1 MSMFPV
7 QIDKKRT
14 TLLITFDYKNQ
25 SRSFCLFIGASP
37 IKFPWKVRRLKRREW
52 LEKYKKD
59 ILGRP
64 TRSAASSE
72 KLKDYLLRMVGFI
85 EESSIVADFGCG
97 ICSLWP
103 LLRDMGMRIVGVSC
117 NRKEQQQKGIR
128 IMNIEMADFNFLGI
142 FEGFVAV
149 DLLQRIPP
157 ELWSK
162 ILLKISRSIKTD
174 GMGLIITELS
184 EEESAR
190 SVFSDLKGDG
200 FPVVI
205 GENLEDGEYIFRPL
219 KSWYDQ
225 WLKNAGLSV
234 FREEVID
241 SVVYSIVRK

>member
-1 MSMFPV
+1 
-7 QIDKKRT
+7 
-14 TLLITFDYKNQ
+14 
-25 SRSFCLFIGASP
+25 
-37 IKFPWKVRRLKRREW
+37 
-52 LEKYKKD
+52 
-59 ILGRP
+59 
-64 TRSAASSE
+64 
-72 KLKDYLLRMVGFI
+72 MVGFI

-97 ICSLWP
+97 ICNLWP

-128 IMNIEMADFNFLGI
+128 IMNIEMTDFNLLGI

-174 GMGLIITELS
+174 GVGLIVTELS
-184 EEESAR
+184 EEESAH
-190 SVFSDLKGDG
+190 SVFSNLKGDG
-200 FPVVI
+200 LPVVV
-205 GENLEDGEYIFRPL
+205 GEQLKSGDYSFKPL

>member
-1 MSMFPV
+1 
-7 QIDKKRT
+7 
-14 TLLITFDYKNQ
+14 
-25 SRSFCLFIGASP
+25 
-37 IKFPWKVRRLKRREW
+37 VRELKRREW
-52 LEKYKKD
+52 LEKYKRE
-59 ILGRP
+59 ILDRP
-64 TRSAASSE
+64 AQSAASSE
-72 KLKDYLLRMVGFI
+72 KLQDYLLRMVGFI

-97 ICSLWP
+97 ICNLWP

-128 IMNIEMADFNFLGI
+128 IMNIEMTDFNLLGI

-174 GMGLIITELS
+174 GVGLIVTELS
-184 EEESAR
+184 EEESAH
-190 SVFSDLKGDG
+190 SVFSNLKGDG
-200 FPVVI
+200 LPVVV
-205 GENLEDGEYIFRPL
+205 GEQLKSGDYSFKPL

>member
-1 MSMFPV
+1 
-7 QIDKKRT
+7 
-14 TLLITFDYKNQ
+14 
-25 SRSFCLFIGASP
+25 SP
-37 IKFPWKVRRLKRREW
+37 IKFPWKVSILKRREW
-52 LEKYKKD
+52 LEKYKREMLD
-59 ILGRP
+59 RP
-64 TRSAASSE
+64 ARSAASPE
-72 KLKDYLLRMVGFI
+72 KLQDYLLRMMGFV

-97 ICSLWP
+97 VCNLWP

-128 IMNIEMADFNFLGI
+128 IMNIEMTDFNLLGI

-174 GMGLIITELS
+174 GVGLIVTELS
-184 EEESAR
+184 EEKSAR
-190 SVFSDLKGDG
+190 SFFSDLKGDG
-200 FPVVI
+200 LPVVV
-205 GENLEDGEYIFRPL
+205 GENLEDGEYSFRPL

-225 WLKNAGLSV
+225 WLKNAGLSA

>member
-1 MSMFPV
+1 
-7 QIDKKRT
+7 
-14 TLLITFDYKNQ
+14 
-25 SRSFCLFIGASP
+25 
-37 IKFPWKVRRLKRREW
+37 LKRREW
-52 LEKYKKD
+52 LEKYKRE
-59 ILGRP
+59 ILDRP
-64 TRSAASSE
+64 AQSAASSE
-72 KLKDYLLRMVGFI
+72 KLQDYLLRMVGFI

-97 ICSLWP
+97 ICNLWP

-128 IMNIEMADFNFLGI
+128 IMNIEMTDFNLLGI

-174 GMGLIITELS
+174 GVGLIVTELS
-184 EEESAR
+184 EEESAH
-190 SVFSDLKGDG
+190 SVFSNLKGDG
-200 FPVVI
+200 LPVVV
-205 GENLEDGEYIFRPL
+205 GEQLKSGDYSFKPL

>member
-1 MSMFPV
+1 
-7 QIDKKRT
+7 
-14 TLLITFDYKNQ
+14 
-25 SRSFCLFIGASP
+25 LFISASP
-37 IKFPWKVRRLKRREW
+37 IKFSWKVRELKRREW
-52 LEKYKKD
+52 LEKYKRE
-59 ILGRP
+59 ILDRP
-64 TRSAASSE
+64 AQSAASSE
-72 KLKDYLLRMVGFI
+72 KLQDYLLRMVGFI

-97 ICSLWP
+97 ICNLWP

-128 IMNIEMADFNFLGI
+128 IMNIEMTDFNLLGI

-174 GMGLIITELS
+174 GVGLIVTELS
-184 EEESAR
+184 EEESAH
-190 SVFSDLKGDG
+190 SVFSNLKGDG
-200 FPVVI
+200 LPVVV
-205 GENLEDGEYIFRPL
+205 GEQLKSGDYSFKPL